1 VQRNSAGPMI
11 PQPNSSELKNA
22 TEELKKYKQP
32 DTDKIPAEM
41 IQEKGKTTYFE
52 IHELISS
59 NSRKDE

>member
-1 VQRNSAGPMI
+1 MI